1 MLCGFGFVTLHRNTG
16 FDENFWIIADMGQF
30 EYGLIF
36 MECEHLPIPPS
47 YNNKNHS
54 GIGWTMKTL
63 GRNALLW
70 KPFLVVFQEQEQRHP
85 ARQMCSD
92 QGLPREGLRT
102 ELISRLLIH
111 RDLALSRFV
120 RAATAYSKPKIDH
133 KQVGHLEIW
142 GTVNMIDIDLY
153 HLGNMVLSFWGY
165 SKK

>member
-1 MLCGFGFVTLHRNTG
+1 
-16 FDENFWIIADMGQF
+16 
-30 EYGLIF
+30 
-36 MECEHLPIPPS
+36 
-47 YNNKNHS
+47 
-54 GIGWTMKTL
+54 
-63 GRNALLW
+63 
-70 KPFLVVFQEQEQRHP
+70 
-85 ARQMCSD
+85 MCSD